1 MYSVGNLFSTVSK
14 FYNEINPAT
23 LSGAID
29 IIVVQQPNGDLA
41 CSPFHVR
48 FGKLSVLRPQDKIVE
63 VRVNGQVIPFQMKVG
78 DLGECFFVLSTED
91 DVPDEFATS
100 PIARPEDDAKLQ
112 PVDYFELDA
121 QDRHKRRTLLQQQQ
135 LEHRQIEQG
144 PHGSADLPLD
154 NGYVSAA
161 SGHGSAFEESLKG
174 EDSDHESIV
183 STPGLVS
190 PASQPRPSSPS
201 NNTTMPGSFY
211 EPEEPEAPL
220 PGTTTTTNNTILH
233 PSRDRQEI
241 DFPVDQ
247 VFPTVVHREDPSAA
261 EHTAGSNNS
270 AHRRGEVLL
279 DMTGY
284 KTDSCSESDDDG
296 DDDGDLPSAIL
307 SDSER
312 RHRGFR
318 RKFGGRRVPKQRHL
332 TEKER
337 LQLIEEIRRGY
348 FGGGRPVDEAPKVA
362 QPVAAPVVVTD
373 ASGQQPQEQE
383 QGGHEVGQQEG
394 QIEQQ
399 LQLQQQQQE
408 SRPSSSG
415 KQRRRS
421 KKTRGSATNSSGGRK
436 GRRRAY
442 SMPSIGESE
451 LALLY
456 AQSLQEMKTAR
467 TSIKPNGAPR
477 ADELKK
483 ADTLPRRSARPQ
495 VLSDTEMDYESN
507 APAQKGS
514 EWGWGWGS
522 LPTKKSVGDHTKE
535 ANKAPPAAPATPVE
549 IETREFQMGST
560 KCRVAMSLCGEEE
573 LSKDAVSSHSAF
585 QAKQVTFEVFAKD
598 PTSVLTNK
606 ALVCYIDGRFYTW
619 ANAVPQLTALLF
631 FHQPLPGKDLLG
643 KDSAA
648 ASAGGAGG
656 PLGADGGAAAAGGDR
671 PTSSTRFGAISRWFR
686 KAPTSATTTASTTP
700 SSSTMVGADH
710 SGELSPGFA
719 SDEEQL
725 VGGTAMNPAMRSK
738 SLPPIDTHHLHHPH
752 HPHHQ
757 GKSEQQQQQQD
768 APLSPSERSQDEEEG
783 AAGTASPLMMPEKR
797 NYAKTLRLSS
807 EQLKQLS
814 LNKGA
819 NTVSFSVTSSYQG
832 TATCVAK
839 IFLWDYD
846 AQVVISDIDG
856 TITKS
861 DALGHIFAMAGR
873 DWTHLGVAK
882 LFTDIR
888 SNGYH
893 ILYLTSRAI
902 GQADYTRKYLQKVEQ
917 NSYQLPDGPVIM
929 SPDRLFSAFHREV
942 IIRKPEVFKMACLR
956 DVKKLFGDKSPFY
969 AGFGNRIT
977 DALSYRSVNVPPSRI
992 FTIDSY
998 GEVKLELLSA
1008 FKSSYIAL
1016 NDLVNEI
1023 FPGQRVAPEF
1033 NDWNYWKTDFSA
1045 VPLPDLP
1052 LAPNTY
1058 GASSSSS
1065 LLPSSVKKVLTHSN
1079 SSTFS
1084 VSSSASASATMVTT
1098 TTTTMASSTFS
1109 TIAGGPLSPSSTAIH
1124 RLSYDS
1130 RSSSSQ
1136 FHQHQHQVEGWTS
1149 DDERFYQEH
1158 QQQQQQQ
1165 QQQQLGG
1172 AEEALQDD
1180 ATAASTNA
1188 AMRASSP
1195 SMLASLVP
1203 TRLMR
1208 AVRSGS
1214 ISSGSTPASA
1224 RPGLTTSA
1232 TAPPATTAATV
1243 LTTTAEEST
1252 GSGPL
1257 ADAETSTSSSVLASP
1272 LPVEEEEEK
1281 DEGEKVGTDEKM
1293 RPTAMQTQEEKKEEQ
1308 EEQQEV
1314 GATAAT
1320 SQRAVSDGVVPLLKE
1335 VMESVAA
1342 TTTAVANEL
1351 AASLGQGQEQEQAQ
1365 EQAQDALGHGEED
1378 KDKSEEQKQVHE
1390 EGEERDEDA
1399 RLDAVAAAR
1408 EQLGAHEDEA
1418 DDGADMG
1425 EEEDIQLEEQEDDD
1439 YYDDDEVEDD
1449 DEGLEGYEE
1458 DEEDDDYLDKIKE
1471 DLEEPFL

>member
-48 FGKLSVLRPQDKIVE
+48 FGKLSVLRPQDKVVE

-78 DLGECFFVLSTED
+78 DLGECFFVLTTED

-100 PIARPEDDAKLQ
+100 PIAKPEDDAKLQ
-112 PVDYFELDA
+112 PVDYFELDGN
-121 QDRHKRRTLLQQQQ
+121 KYKQQQQ
-135 LEHRQIEQG
+135 QQQQQEQPEHDG
-144 PHGSADLPLD
+144 TDLPLD

-174 EDSDHESIV
+174 DDSDHESIV
-183 STPGLVS
+183 SELTSPTSGPVS
-190 PASQPRPSSPS
+190 PSQRLG
-201 NNTTMPGSFY
+201 TMPGSFY

-220 PGTTTTTNNTILH
+220 PSAAVGTGSSAIHIRET
-233 PSRDRQEI
+233 QEI
-241 DFPVDQ
+241 DFPVDK
-247 VFPTVVHREDPSAA
+247 VFPTVVHHEDPSAA
-261 EHTAGSNNS
+261 EYTAGSNIS
-270 AHRRGEVLL
+270 AHHKGEVLL

-296 DDDGDLPSAIL
+296 YDFPSGIL

-318 RKFGGRRVPKQRHL
+318 RKYGRAPKHRL

-337 LQLIEEIRRGY
+337 LQLIEDIRKGN
-348 FGGGRPVDEAPKVA
+348 FGRPDENTKVTTQATTVDTE
-362 QPVAAPVVVTD
+362 D
-373 ASGQQPQEQE
+373 SN
-383 QGGHEVGQQEG
+383 
-394 QIEQQ
+394 EQQ
-399 LQLQQQQQE
+399 KKAQQQ
-408 SRPSSSG
+408 RH
-415 KQRRRS
+415 R
-421 KKTRGSATNSSGGRK
+421 KKKRTGAGHGTPRRK
-436 GRRRAY
+436 GRKRAY

-456 AQSLQEMKTAR
+456 AQSLEEMKNAR
-467 TSIKPNGAPR
+467 TSVKSNGVPR
-477 ADELKK
+477 SDELKK

-522 LPTKKSVGDHTKE
+522 LPTKKDGDESRGDTKE
-535 ANKAPPAAPATPVE
+535 QEKPAAPVE

-573 LSKDAVSSHSAF
+573 LGKDQATSHSAF
-585 QAKQVTFEVFAKD
+585 QAKQVTFEMFAKD
-598 PTSVLTNK
+598 PSSILANK
-606 ALVCYIDGRFYTW
+606 NLVCYIDGRFYTW

-631 FHQPLPGKDLLG
+631 FHQPLPGQELG
-643 KDSAA
+643 KDIK
-648 ASAGGAGG
+648 
-656 PLGADGGAAAAGGDR
+656 DGGSMAGGDR
-671 PTSSTRFGAISRWFR
+671 PSSTRFGAISRWFR
-686 KAPTSATTTASTTP
+686 KSPTGSSAAPADSSARNLNDST
-700 SSSTMVGADH
+700 VEA
-710 SGELSPGFA
+710 SPGFA
-719 SDEEQL
+719 SDEEPL
-725 VGGTAMNPAMRSK
+725 SANLAVRSK
-738 SLPPIDTHHLHHPH
+738 SLPPADTHNHDHHH
-752 HPHHQ
+752 A
-757 GKSEQQQQQQD
+757 KTSSS
-768 APLSPSERSQDEEEG
+768 SPSTSQEDEEKKQKP
-783 AAGTASPLMMPEKR
+783 AEKK

-807 EQLKQLS
+807 EQLKQLN

-888 SNGYH
+888 SNGYQ

-956 DVKKLFGDKSPFY
+956 DVKKLFGDRSPFY

-1023 FPGQRVAPEF
+1023 FPGQRVAPEY
-1033 NDWNYWKTDFSA
+1033 NDWNYWKTDLSA
-1045 VPLPDLP
+1045 VKLPELP

-1058 GASSSSS
+1058 GTSPSSTS

-1084 VSSSASASATMVTT
+1084 VTSSTSATVTT
-1098 TTTTMASSTFS
+1098 TTSTTTTSVGA
-1109 TIAGGPLSPSSTAIH
+1109 AGGSTAASSPSSKTYH
-1124 RLSYDS
+1124 RLSYDT
-1130 RSSSSQ
+1130 RSSSSTSTSVVTRTQ
-1136 FHQHQHQVEGWTS
+1136 QEGWTS
-1149 DDERFYQEH
+1149 DDEKAYQE
-1158 QQQQQQQ
+1158 QQQK
-1165 QQQQLGG
+1165 G
-1172 AEEALQDD
+1172 AEASQDD
-1180 ATAASTNA
+1180 ASNNRAT
-1188 AMRASSP
+1188 RASSP

-1203 TRLMR
+1203 KRLIR

-1214 ISSGSTPASA
+1214 MSGSTSSSPP
-1224 RPGLTTSA
+1224 RPGLNSSA
-1232 TAPPATTAATV
+1232 TSPPATSESSPSMSSPVEASATDMTAAAGASSSSLQRGASDGIVPKLKETIEYVSATTAAV
-1243 LTTTAEEST
+1243 VASELAQVGEAEENLNSRETET
-1252 GSGPL
+1252 GQSNTEAYVGG
-1257 ADAETSTSSSVLASP
+1257 E
-1272 LPVEEEEEK
+1272 
-1281 DEGEKVGTDEKM
+1281 DEGRFVEDALMED
-1293 RPTAMQTQEEKKEEQ
+1293 QEE
-1308 EEQQEV
+1308 
-1314 GATAAT
+1314 
-1320 SQRAVSDGVVPLLKE
+1320 
-1335 VMESVAA
+1335 
-1342 TTTAVANEL
+1342 
-1351 AASLGQGQEQEQAQ
+1351 
-1365 EQAQDALGHGEED
+1365 
-1378 KDKSEEQKQVHE
+1378 
-1390 EGEERDEDA
+1390 DEFYD
-1399 RLDAVAAAR
+1399 
-1408 EQLGAHEDEA
+1408 
-1418 DDGADMG
+1418 G
-1425 EEEDIQLEEQEDDD
+1425 EEEDDNED
-1439 YYDDDEVEDD
+1439 E
-1449 DEGLEGYEE
+1449 LEGYEE
-1458 DEEDDDYLDKIKE
+1458 DEEDDDDYLDKIKE

>member
-190 PASQPRPSSPS
+190 PASHLRPSSPS

-220 PGTTTTTNNTILH
+220 PGTTTTTNNILH
-233 PSRDRQEI
+233 PSRDKQEI

-383 QGGHEVGQQEG
+383 QGGHEVGQQEE

-399 LQLQQQQQE
+399 LQLQQQQQQQQQE

-656 PLGADGGAAAAGGDR
+656 PLGADGGVAAAGGDR

-757 GKSEQQQQQQD
+757 GKSEQQQQQD
-768 APLSPSERSQDEEEG
+768 APLSPSERSQDEEER

-1033 NDWNYWKTDFSA
+1033 NDWNYWKTDFST

-1098 TTTTMASSTFS
+1098 TTTMASSTFS
-1109 TIAGGPLSPSSTAIH
+1109 TIAGGPLSPSSTTIH

-1136 FHQHQHQVEGWTS
+1136 FHQHRHQVEGWTS
-1149 DDERFYQEH
+1149 DDERFYQE
-1158 QQQQQQQ
+1158 QQQQE
-1165 QQQQLGG
+1165 QQQLGG

-1214 ISSGSTPASA
+1214 VSSGSTPASA

-1257 ADAETSTSSSVLASP
+1257 ADAETSTPSSVLASP

-1281 DEGEKVGTDEKM
+1281 EGEKVGTDEKM
-1293 RPTAMQTQEEKKEEQ
+1293 RPTAMQTEEEKKKKEE
-1308 EEQQEV
+1308 EEVQLQV

-1365 EQAQDALGHGEED
+1365 EQAQDALGHEEED

-1418 DDGADMG
+1418 DDGADMD